1 MKTEIVLS
9 DDLLMT
15 ISRTVGKTGN
25 YSEFV
30 NNILRRYF
38 TRTARSN
45 QENRDLEILNQNSE
59 YLNHEAEDVLAY
71 QVML

>member
-9 DDLLMT
+9 DDLLT
-15 ISRTVGKTGN
+15 AISRTVGKTGN

-30 NNILRRYF
+30 DNILRRYF
-38 TRTARSN
+38 TGTAKSN